1 MEAKK
6 INDKILIEI
15 TKEEAIVFLT
25 WLTEFN
31 EKNNQEI
38 FQDQAEE
45 RILWD
50 FEAVLEKVIDET
62 FDENYIE
69 ILSNARKKVRD

>member
-15 TKEEAIVFLT
+15 TKEEAIVFLN
-25 WLTEFN
+25 WLTVFN

>member
-15 TKEEAIVFLT
+15 TKEEAIVFLN

-69 ILSNARKKVRD
+69 ILSNARKKIRD